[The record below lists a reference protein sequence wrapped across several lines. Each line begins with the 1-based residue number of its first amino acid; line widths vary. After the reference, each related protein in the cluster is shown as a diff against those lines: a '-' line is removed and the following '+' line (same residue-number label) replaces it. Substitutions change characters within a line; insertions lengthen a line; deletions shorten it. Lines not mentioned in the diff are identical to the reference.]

1 MALALPVHVTE
12 PAWRAIRDEVIAP
25 ARADAA
31 SVATAPSVPLG
42 RLADA
47 WDAAQPDAGRLV
59 VWLDPELA
67 EVLAG
72 LLDRHP
78 ELARH
83 LGDGAP

>member
-1 MALALPVHVTE
+1 MTLALPVNVTE

-31 SVATAPSVPLG
+31 TCPGTAAAPLG
-42 RLADA
+42 RLAAA
-47 WDAAQPDAGRLV
+47 WDGARPDAGRLT

-83 LGDGAP
+83 LGAGTA

>member
-25 ARADAA
+25 ARAGAVTPPGAGIDGPA
-31 SVATAPSVPLG
+31 
-42 RLADA
+42 RLAEA
-47 WDAAQPDAGRLV
+47 RAGARPDGERPV
-59 VWLDPELA
+59 VWLDAPLA
-67 EVLAG
+67 EVLPG

-83 LGDGAP
+83 LGGGS